1 MSTTE
6 QIRKPGTGSI
16 GPVRFSYLFVYTP
29 RASKIKPTD
38 DPQYSIN
45 CMIPKE
51 ANGFCKDPEAI
62 RTKLKGL
69 MSEAATE
76 FFGAKL
82 PELKSII
89 KDGDA
94 DDKHP
99 GYWYFK
105 VKGYRKPVLM
115 DANKLPVTE
124 EAGWESGDW
133 GHVQVFVKGFDEA
146 GNKGV
151 SAWLNAV
158 CFTKKD
164 EPLSGNSF
172 ANIAAGFDIP
182 EDELPPQSASQ
193 GEYDPFAEK

>member
-6 QIRKPGTGSI
+6 QTRKPGTGTI

-29 RASKIKPTD
+29 RANRLKPTD
-38 DPQYSIN
+38 EPQYSVN
-45 CMIPKE
+45 CLLPKE
-51 ANGFCKDPEAI
+51 PNEFCKDPEAV
-62 RTKLKGL
+62 RAKMKGL
-69 MSEAATE
+69 MTEAASD

-82 PELKSII
+82 PAEMKSVIR
-89 KDGDA
+89 DGDA
-94 DDKHP
+94 DQKHP

-124 EAGWESGDW
+124 ESGWESGDW
-133 GHVQVFVKGFDEA
+133 GYVQVFVKGYDEA

-172 ANIAAGFDIP
+172 ANVAAGFDIP
-182 EDELPPQSASQ
+182 EDEMPAQTTDQ
-193 GEYDPFAEK
+193 GYDPFQD